1 MMTNHAWKK
10 IPWLVL
16 AVALASLYW
25 LREDST
31 PTISQEQATWWSVV
45 PQPFV
50 QNIGVVGRVEPAKLL
65 SLSAPFEGE
74 VQQLAVSE
82 GSRVVEGKVLL
93 KLDTT
98 QLDIQLREALAQRL
112 QALRAFNDLQEWE
125 QGQEVA
131 RARRTLSSVRLNL
144 NDTMR
149 RLSESRTLLEKGI
162 VPRMEVESLE
172 QQATIQQLDLEAAES
187 ELASTLAQ
195 GQGENRLIAEMELEN
210 ATARHEALLTLH
222 EKHTLRAP
230 FAGVVIPPSS
240 QDGEAKR
247 EPLQNGAHVTQGQ
260 PLFTLA
266 STERV
271 RIIARAEEFDVNIL
285 EPGQPVTITGDAFPG
300 FELQGELSSIGVQR
314 MESQG
319 YENGASYQLSVS
331 VPPLTLEQPRYIRL
345 GMSAHLHINTYQNDA
360 AMIVPPEAVRQDEN
374 GSYIEYRASFQDA
387 PRRIDI
393 EIGQS
398 TPSGIEVFGLPQG
411 LVRL

>member
-1 MMTNHAWKK
+1 MTKSFWKK
-10 IPWLVL
+10 TPWLL
-16 AVALASLYW
+16 LPVAIVALYW
-25 LREDST
+25 LSEQSD
-31 PTISQEQATWWSVV
+31 PAIAQEQATWLPVE
-45 PQPFV
+45 PQPIV
-50 QNIGVVGRVEPAKLL
+50 QQIGLVGRVEPAELL
-65 SLSAPFEGE
+65 SLNAPFEGDVLE
-74 VQQLAVSE
+74 LAVAE
-82 GSRVVEGKVLL
+82 GSQMTEGDALL

-98 QLDIQLREALAQRL
+98 QIDIQLREALAQRL
-112 QALRAFNDLQEWE
+112 QAQRAFNDLQKWE

-144 NDTMR
+144 NDTVR

-195 GQGENRLIAEMELEN
+195 GLGENRLIAEMELEN
-210 ATARHEALLTLH
+210 ATARHEALLALH
-222 EKHTLRAP
+222 EKHTLHAP
-230 FAGVVIPPSS
+230 FSGVIISPSN
-240 QDGEAKR
+240 QDGEAKH
-247 EPLQNGAHVTQGQ
+247 EPLQNGTHVTQGQ

-271 RIIARAEEFDVNIL
+271 RIVAQAEEVDINIL
-285 EPGQPVTITGDAFPG
+285 EPGQPVTITGDAFPD

-319 YENGASYQLSVS
+319 YESGASYQLNVS
-331 VPPLTLEQPRYIRL
+331 VPPLTLEQQRYIRL

-360 AMIVPPEAVRQDEN
+360 AMIVPPEAIRQDEN
-374 GSYIEYRASFQDA
+374 GSYIEFRASSQDE
-387 PRRIDI
+387 PKRVEI

-398 TPSGIEVFGLPQG
+398 TPSGVEVFGLTQG

>member
-1 MMTNHAWKK
+1 MA
-10 IPWLVL
+10 
-16 AVALASLYW
+16 
-25 LREDST
+25 
-31 PTISQEQATWWSVV
+31 QEQADWWPVV
-45 PQPFV
+45 PQSYV
-50 QNIGVVGRVEPAKLL
+50 QKIGLVGRVEPAELL
-65 SLSAPFEGE
+65 SINAPFEGDVVE
-74 VQQLAVSE
+74 LKVAE
-82 GSRVVEGKVLL
+82 GSQMLEGEMLL

-112 QALRAFNDLQEWE
+112 QAQRAFNDLQKWE

-144 NDTMR
+144 NDTVR

-210 ATARHEALLTLH
+210 ATARHEALLALYEKRTLH
-222 EKHTLRAP
+222 AP
-230 FAGVVIPPSS
+230 FSGVVISPSS
-240 QDGEAKR
+240 QDGEAKH
-247 EPLQNGAHVTQGQ
+247 EPLQNGTHVTQGQ

-271 RIIARAEEFDVNIL
+271 RVVAQAEEVDINML
-285 EPGQPVTITGDAFPG
+285 EPGQPVTITGDAFPD
-300 FELQGELSSIGVQR
+300 FELQGELSFIGVQR

-319 YENGASYQLSVS
+319 YENGASYLINVS
-331 VPPLTLEQPRYIRL
+331 VPPLTLEQQRYIRL
-345 GMSAHLHINTYQNDA
+345 GMSAHLHINTYLNDA
-360 AMIVPPEAVRQDEN
+360 AMIVPPEAIRQDEN
-374 GSYIEYRASFQDA
+374 GSYIEFRASSQDE
-387 PRRIDI
+387 PERLGV

-398 TPSGIEVFGLPQG
+398 TPSGIEVFGLTQG